1 MKPQVRTWLATVWGT
16 YWRRQGGAAA
26 AEFALVLL
34 FLVVPVLNVVDF
46 GTYVF
51 DRMELDNA
59 AQITVQTAWEKCALT
74 GYVPATVNNYC
85 AGLTG
90 AITTA
95 AHSTSMGS
103 SVSVSSTAE
112 DYCCPGST
120 TLDCSKGS
128 VASYTTSP
136 VSACPSGEGGNA
148 PGDYIFVTVS
158 YSYSPLFPS
167 VSVASLLTTPI
178 TRTAYMRLS

>member
-1 MKPQVRTWLATVWGT
+1 MMLRGHIPRLCEGFRSYRAA
-16 YWRRQGGAAA
+16 QGGAAA

-34 FLVVPVLNVVDF
+34 FLAIPILNVVDF
-46 GTYVF
+46 GTYVY

-59 AQITVQTAWEKCALT
+59 AQITVQTAWAECAST
-74 GYVPATVNNYC
+74 GNVPALSNCT
-85 AGLTG
+85 GLTS

-103 SVSVSSTAE
+103 GVSVSSTTE
-112 DYCCPGST
+112 DYCCPGASA
-120 TLDCSKGS
+120 LDCSDGS
-128 VASYTTSP
+128 VASYATTAVP
-136 VSACPSGEGGNA
+136 NCPSGEGGNP

-158 YSYSPLFPS
+158 YTYSPLYPS
-167 VSVASLLTTPI
+167 VSLASVLTTPI